1 MTEEEMR
8 KLEIQFNE
16 GILIGVQAATG
27 KMIEI
32 LQQKSGITPQAL
44 SQTTAE
50 FKLAAQNMLQR
61 RGLIPSR
68 YDVIRGIAE
77 DVPLDFSIRI

>member
-1 MTEEEMR
+1 MTD
-8 KLEIQFNE
+8 LEFKRLQANFNE
-16 GILIGVQAATG
+16 GIMLGVQAATG

-61 RGLIPSR
+61 RGLVPSR
-68 YDVIRGIAE
+68 YDVLKGNDE
-77 DVPLDFSIRI
+77 DVPLDFSIRL